1 MGLTSVIG
9 TAASGLRATQA
20 GMDVVSQNVANAGSV
35 GYTRRTLTST
45 QQVSGDQTT
54 GVNVVGATRIL
65 NSLVQRQLRL
75 ETAGASY
82 TAVRS
87 SYASSLDAMF
97 DAPGGT
103 GSLSTLVNAY
113 AGSLQSLANAPDQY
127 TAQAGTLAAASDLA
141 GSLNSLTKQVQS
153 LRQNTEDA
161 LAQDV
166 DKANTLLKQIAQVNA
181 QVTSPSADT
190 GTAAFQ
196 DQRDALIDQLSE
208 LVDVNVTQQANG
220 SVTIATTGGFTL
232 FDGSSSAQLSFDR
245 RSPIGAQSAYGTDPA
260 KRSVGTITAT
270 DSLGHKSDLIASGVI
285 RSGEIKGLV
294 ELRDE
299 TLVQSQRQLDEF
311 AAGLASSLS
320 DKTVAG
326 TPVPATAAS
335 GTGFSF
341 DLSKLSPGNSLTVAT
356 TAGGVAKT
364 VTFVRADSAASATA
378 ATSADGST
386 VGLDM
391 SAGMTA
397 VVAKVQA
404 TLGSSSQ
411 FNVSSPGGSTLS
423 ILDNGPTGTTATTS
437 VTAMS
442 ALTSVTDPLNGSG
455 QLALFVDGDAGQPYS
470 GSLEHGSQLTGFA
483 GRIQV
488 SKTVAASPTSLVNF
502 TTPMK
507 QDETPTRPIFLL
519 DQLTSASRTFT
530 GASGIGGS
538 NAPYT
543 GTLADFSSQIVVTQ
557 AANANSATQLNE
569 GQQTVLNAV
578 KSRYSQDAGV
588 NIDTEMTQLIQ
599 LQTAYGANARILTA
613 AKDMMDMLL
622 RVGQ

>member
-1 MGLTSVIG
+1 MGLSSIIG

-54 GVNVVGATRIL
+54 GVNVAGATRIL

-82 TAVRS
+82 TAVKS

-103 GSLSTLVNAY
+103 GSLPTLVQAY
-113 AGSLQSLANAPDQY
+113 AGSLGTLANAPDQY
-127 TAQAGTLAAASDLA
+127 TAQAGAVAAASDLA

-161 LAQDV
+161 LALDV
-166 DKANTLLKQIAQVNA
+166 DRANTLLKQIAQVNA

-208 LVDVNVTQQANG
+208 LVDVNVTQKTNG
-220 SVTIATTGGFTL
+220 SVTISTTGGFTL
-232 FDGSSSAQLSFDR
+232 FDGASSAQLSFDR
-245 RSPIGAQSAYGTDPA
+245 RSPIGAQSAYSMDPA

-270 DSLGHKSDLIASGVI
+270 DSLGRTSDLVASGVI

-320 DKTVAG
+320 DKTVGG
-326 TPVPATAAS
+326 TAVPATAIA
-335 GTGFSF
+335 GAGFSF
-341 DLSKLSPGNSLTVAT
+341 DLSKLSPGNSLTVSTKVGT
-356 TAGGVAKT
+356 TAKT
-364 VTFVRADSAASATA
+364 VTFVRADSAAA
-378 ATSADGST
+378 AAAASSADGLT

-397 VVAKVQA
+397 VVAQVQA
-404 TLGSSSQ
+404 ALGSSSQ
-411 FNVSSPGGSTLS
+411 FTVTSSGGSTLAA
-423 ILDNGPTGTTATTS
+423 LDNGPTGTTATTS

-455 QLALFVDGDAGQPYS
+455 QLGLFVDGDAGQPYS

-483 GRIQV
+483 GRIAV
-488 SKTVAASPTSLVNF
+488 GASVAGNPAALVNYQASM
-502 TTPMK
+502 TAG
-507 QDETPTRPIFLL
+507 DPTRPVFLL

-530 GASGIGGS
+530 GAAGIGGS
-538 NAPYT
+538 NAPFT

-557 AANANSATQLNE
+557 AANANSAGQLNQ